1 MASECR
7 SASAPRC
14 SVARSI
20 VAPRVSAIA
29 APRPAQRPGVVLP
42 RLLHGNDWAARARS
56 VWPTALLGDLG
67 GKAHSEA
74 KLGAIESPVELG
86 ERA

>member
-1 MASECR
+1 MF
-7 SASAPRC
+7 
-14 SVARSI
+14 VARSI
-20 VAPRVSAIA
+20 VAPRVSAISAPASA
-29 APRPAQRPGVVLP
+29 APRRRTAQA
-42 RLLHGNDWAARARS
+42 AARQRLGRES
-56 VWPTALLGDLG
+56 EVGRPTALLGDLG